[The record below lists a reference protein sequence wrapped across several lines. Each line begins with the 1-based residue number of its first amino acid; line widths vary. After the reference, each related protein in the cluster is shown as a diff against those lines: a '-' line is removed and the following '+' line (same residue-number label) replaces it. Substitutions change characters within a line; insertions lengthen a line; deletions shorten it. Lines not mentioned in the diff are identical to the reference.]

1 MEEVDDS
8 QNSGALTWFIPSEDP
23 SLISKNQLL
32 ARIVGG
38 LGERA
43 EEEVIFGET
52 EITTRVAV
60 DLQQITQ
67 IARQMVTRFGMS
79 EIGPWV
85 LTDPTVQG
93 HHALVAHSL
102 APPGIRT
109 IPPSPKWLSTS
120 QGCIEAHLTNN
131 RYDFYIDIEVF
142 KLWFLLA
149 CFQGASNLYYASF
162 QKNDITEIETI
173 GCSEPVEQGK
183 NSCLYGSENLVWIQQ
198 FNDKIIEIKQPGLQ
212 LETIYVGNSQ
222 SSENVKQIMA
232 KGGEKSLND
241 PLSFINVQHFWVQ
254 LETMRMSKLILGNT
268 PSSDHV
274 LAKLSTLLDMDDREE
289 GWAVIGC
296 RGSSSTN
303 ILRL

>member
-1 MEEVDDS
+1 M
-8 QNSGALTWFIPSEDP
+8 
-23 SLISKNQLL
+23 QLL
-32 ARIVGG
+32 
-38 LGERA
+38 L
-43 EEEVIFGET
+43 
-52 EITTRVAV
+52 
-60 DLQQITQ
+60 D
-67 IARQMVTRFGMS
+67 
-79 EIGPWV
+79 
-85 LTDPTVQG
+85 
-93 HHALVAHSL
+93 
-102 APPGIRT
+102 GIN
-109 IPPSPKWLSTS
+109 P
-120 QGCIEAHLTNN
+120 
-131 RYDFYIDIEVF
+131 
-142 KLWFLLA
+142 LLA
-149 CFQGASNLYYASF
+149 YW
-162 QKNDITEIETI
+162 
-173 GCSEPVEQGK
+173 VEQGK

>member
-1 MEEVDDS
+1 M
-8 QNSGALTWFIPSEDP
+8 
-23 SLISKNQLL
+23 QLL
-32 ARIVGG
+32 
-38 LGERA
+38 L
-43 EEEVIFGET
+43 
-52 EITTRVAV
+52 
-60 DLQQITQ
+60 D
-67 IARQMVTRFGMS
+67 
-79 EIGPWV
+79 
-85 LTDPTVQG
+85 
-93 HHALVAHSL
+93 
-102 APPGIRT
+102 GIN
-109 IPPSPKWLSTS
+109 P
-120 QGCIEAHLTNN
+120 
-131 RYDFYIDIEVF
+131 
-142 KLWFLLA
+142 LLA
-149 CFQGASNLYYASF
+149 YW
-162 QKNDITEIETI
+162 
-173 GCSEPVEQGK
+173 VEQGK

-296 RGSSSTN
+296 RGDGILKEMFKVERKYNQFGALRNFLDPHFVERSCNHSHFFSSRENERPSEGN
-303 ILRL
+303 VMCQQCKRPMKNFVVYQP